1 MNTPY
6 PSALLE
12 NAVNEFAKLPGIGR
26 KTALRLVLHLLRQ
39 DREKVEEFSN
49 AISTLKREIEYC
61 HCCHNISDSSTCNIC
76 ADKSRDATVVC
87 VVENIKDVMAIENT
101 VQFKGLYHVLGGII
115 SPIDGVA
122 PSDIEIASLIERVK
136 TNNVKEVILA
146 LSATM
151 EGDTTNFY
159 IFRKLEAL
167 DVKVS
172 IISRGVSVGNE
183 IEYTDEV
190 TLGRSILNRT
200 PFEES
205 YKLNQK

>member
-1 MNTPY
+1 MNRPY

-12 NAVNEFAKLPGIGR
+12 SAVNEFAKLPGIGR
-26 KTALRLVLHLLRQ
+26 KTALRLVLHLLRE
-39 DREKVEEFSN
+39 DNASVESFAN
-49 AISTLKREIEYC
+49 AILTLKNEVRYC
-61 HCCHNISDSSTCNIC
+61 SCCHNISDSEICNLC
-76 ADKSRDATVVC
+76 ADPNRNSSIVC

-101 VQFKGLYHVLGGII
+101 VQFKGQYHVLGGII
-115 SPIDGVA
+115 SPIDGIG
-122 PSDIEIASLIERVK
+122 PSDVEIASLIERVETK
-136 TNNVKEVILA
+136 EVKEVILA

-159 IFRKLEAL
+159 IFRKLEPFNI
-167 DVKVS
+167 KVS
-172 IISRGVSVGNE
+172 IIARGVSVGNE